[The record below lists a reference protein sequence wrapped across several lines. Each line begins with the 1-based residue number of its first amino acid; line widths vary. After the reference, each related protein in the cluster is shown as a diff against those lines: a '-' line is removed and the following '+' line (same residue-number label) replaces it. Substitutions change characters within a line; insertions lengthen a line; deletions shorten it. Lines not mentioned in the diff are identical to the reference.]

1 MCSSTCVPSDVD
13 GIGMTRPVTCCYS
26 DLCNF
31 DGAADSGV
39 RVVPAGI
46 LASSLCAFFW
56 TRLWGDDSENSM
68 KKITPHQPRFP
79 CGCLKNNPQHLPKVG
94 VFFLVSTLF
103 PQPREKQNSGRPNS
117 KFLIDFSTTPT
128 KLIVEFLCCA
138 GLAGFEVKNSNVSS
152 IFKEKSLE
160 KSLRYLLR
168 AGPLHPIVFCCSS

>member
-31 DGAADSGV
+31 DGAADSGI

-94 VFFLVSTLF
+94 VFFFSIHTFPTTKREAKLRKAQLKILNWFFNNSHKINCGVSLLCW
-103 PQPREKQNSGRPNS
+103 SGWVWNK
-117 KFLIDFSTTPT
+117 KF
-128 KLIVEFLCCA
+128 KC
-138 GLAGFEVKNSNVSS
+138 VKY
-152 IFKEKSLE
+152 I
-160 KSLRYLLR
+160 
-168 AGPLHPIVFCCSS
+168 